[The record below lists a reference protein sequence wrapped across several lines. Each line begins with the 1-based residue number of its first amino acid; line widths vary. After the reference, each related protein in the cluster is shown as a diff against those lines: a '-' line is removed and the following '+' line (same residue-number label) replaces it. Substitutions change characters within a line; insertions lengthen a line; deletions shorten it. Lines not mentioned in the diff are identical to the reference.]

1 MKFASLACS
10 MEYVVCATVPR
21 GMSCLIFFMVGSG
34 LNYVLLKK
42 RSRNICRAKVHDV
55 PSGIKIPS
63 VWSITTFVPVE
74 KYQQNDFLK
83 FSLVPDPEDDNQTNE
98 WGRFMCYLRK
108 SGKACAVKLGSVTF
122 HILYPGYSVSAMV
135 LYETKL
141 KDHGVCKNVTG
152 NGMYGRSNT
161 SEETCDNI
169 PHIKEMEFS
178 CKHHNSYITEP
189 HGFVPESS
197 RFNSVEN
204 GPRFLDPEVKK
215 KTSTLARNF
224 VKTNPRY
231 LRTLGQTHAGWIFGA
246 VAELV
251 DNSRDA
257 GASRLDISIQSMF
270 SKKEKGKVPVLCVS
284 DDGLGMTYE
293 EMMRMVSF
301 GHDGANEHCKDQIGR
316 FGIGFKSG
324 SMKLGKDALVL
335 TQTSTSRSVSFL
347 SQSFND
353 KKDNIEIPVVTYC
366 KEGQYMEVDLNVQS
380 KATAER
386 NLDAIKEFSPF
397 NEYFIGEKVGLF
409 GEEGT
414 GTQVYIWNLEKW
426 GADYTLEWNPEKIN
440 EIPAG
445 HGNGDILIRSKRVRS
460 RPGQRSGNV
469 PLDYSLKAYLE
480 VMFLN
485 PQMKIT
491 VQGSPV
497 ITRHLE
503 KKLDET
509 SVMSGEI
516 KGRTIRLTLGLSY
529 EEWDR
534 VNCGMFLYWHGRLI
548 ESYKRVGGQQYNADA
563 GRGIIGVADVTDLID
578 NEDGST
584 WVLNSKQGFQD
595 CEMYVKLEEWLGRK
609 ADQYWDRNFDKLEL
623 REDSEHIEA
632 VDDWVQCNSCRKWR
646 VLSVGF
652 DKDCLPSEWFC
663 YMPPFNGKCEIPEKE
678 MEVGVIAVGAKR
690 SGDKNVA
697 QPKVQRLSRGEDV
710 KNLRLIPPSTD
721 KKEKGFSDARSCK
734 GMQLCMLCRQKRSH
748 GSARM
753 MIISHKLI
761 RVRPGP
767 L

>member
-316 FGIGFKSG
+316 FGIGFK
-324 SMKLGKDALVL
+324 
-335 TQTSTSRSVSFL
+335 
-347 SQSFND
+347 
-353 KKDNIEIPVVTYC
+353 
-366 KEGQYMEVDLNVQS
+366 
-380 KATAER
+380 
-386 NLDAIKEFSPF
+386 
-397 NEYFIGEKVGLF
+397 
-409 GEEGT
+409 
-414 GTQVYIWNLEKW
+414 
-426 GADYTLEWNPEKIN
+426 
-440 EIPAG
+440 
-445 HGNGDILIRSKRVRS
+445 
-460 RPGQRSGNV
+460 V

-710 KNLRLIPPSTD
+710 KLILLCDQNLRLIPPSTD